1 MTSAILGDMKVGL
14 AYDPIY
20 LNHDTGGHVENAS
33 RLREVMSHL
42 EEKGVLQRVVSLP
55 PRPATTMELAR
66 VHTNEHIAHIEATAR
81 TGGGWLDSDTVMSG
95 ASYEVGLYAAGGA
108 LVAVESVLRGGTESA
123 FALVRPPGHHA
134 TSRRAMG
141 FCLFNNIAIAAR
153 YALDH
158 GSIGRI
164 LVVDFDV
171 HHGNGTQDAFYDDP
185 GVLYF
190 SVHQSPLYPG
200 TGGIA
205 ETGAGEGTGAN
216 INVPLPPG
224 CGDGEYGR
232 AFEEVLA
239 PAARRFQPELI
250 LVSAG
255 YDAHWSEALALMKM
269 TVSGFARMVSTL
281 KRLAKEMSSGHLVLC
296 LEGGYNLPALAASV
310 RASLEVLLEDGET
323 DDPLG
328 KPPPD
333 ESPDVS
339 EVLRQTKET
348 HRL

>member
-1 MTSAILGDMKVGL
+1 MKVGL

-42 EEKGVLQRVVSLP
+42 KAEGVLQKVVSLP
-55 PRPATTMELAR
+55 PRPATIEELAR
-66 VHTNEHIAHIEATAR
+66 VHTREHIAHIEATAR
-81 TGGGWLDSDTVMSG
+81 AGGGWLDSDTVMSR

-108 LVAVESVLRGGTESA
+108 LVAVESVLGGGTESA

-134 TSRRAMG
+134 TPQRAMG

-158 GSIGRI
+158 GSVGRI

-200 TGGIA
+200 TGSIA
-205 ETGAGEGTGAN
+205 ETGAGEGEGAN

-224 CGDGEYGR
+224 CGDAEYGR
-232 AFEEVLA
+232 VFDEVLA
-239 PAARRFQPELI
+239 PAARRFQPQLI

-255 YDAHWSEALALMKM
+255 YDAHWSEALALMRT

-281 KRLAKEMSSGHLVLC
+281 KGLARELSSGRLVLC

-310 RASLEVLLEDGET
+310 RATLEVMLGAGET

-328 KPPPD
+328 EPPPGGGPGAD
-333 ESPDVS
+333 
-339 EVLRQTKET
+339 EVLRRAKEA